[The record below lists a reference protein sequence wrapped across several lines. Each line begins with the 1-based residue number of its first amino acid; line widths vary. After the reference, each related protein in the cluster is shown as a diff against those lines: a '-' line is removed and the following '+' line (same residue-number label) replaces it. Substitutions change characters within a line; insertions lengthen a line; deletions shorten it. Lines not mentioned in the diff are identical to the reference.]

1 MTRRKTGS
9 GIRMKERL
17 QKLLSAA
24 GVCSRRAAEGYIT
37 AGRVTVNGETAL
49 LGQQADPE
57 TDDIRVDGVPLG
69 REPEAVY
76 LMLNKPR
83 GYVTTVSDEQGRKT
97 VMDLLTGVSTRV
109 YPVGRLDRDSEGLL
123 LLTNDGALT
132 HRLLHPSHEV
142 SKEYR
147 VTVSGPVEHAAE
159 RLSRIRDV
167 VGLPIRPA
175 EVRELSRKGNRAELS
190 VIIHEGRNRQIRRMC
205 AQCELEVLRL
215 QRVRE
220 HCLELGTLPL
230 GQWRYLTTE
239 EITGLEEECPLSEE
253 SSQVLSHP

>member
-1 MTRRKTGS
+1 MPKQALESLTESMFYLLMALTQG
-9 GIRMKERL
+9 ERCGTEIT
-17 QKLLSAA
+17 AF
-24 GVCSRRAAEGYIT
+24 AAEIT

-230 GQWRYLTTE
+230 GQWRYLTAE
-239 EITGLEEECPLSEE
+239 EITGLKEE
-253 SSQVLSHP
+253 

>member
-1 MTRRKTGS
+1 M
-9 GIRMKERL
+9 
-17 QKLLSAA
+17 
-24 GVCSRRAAEGYIT
+24 
-37 AGRVTVNGETAL
+37 
-49 LGQQADPE
+49 
-57 TDDIRVDGVPLG
+57 
-69 REPEAVY
+69 
-76 LMLNKPR
+76 MLNKPR

-159 RLSRIRDV
+159 RLSRVRDV

-220 HCLELGTLPL
+220 HCLELGALPL
-230 GQWRYLTTE
+230 GQWRYLTAE
-239 EITGLEEECPLSEE
+239 EIAGLKEE
-253 SSQVLSHP
+253 

>member
-1 MTRRKTGS
+1 
-9 GIRMKERL
+9 MKERL
-17 QKLLSAA
+17 QKILSAA
-24 GVCSRRAAEGYIT
+24 GVCSRRAAEGYLT
-37 AGRVTVNGETAL
+37 ARRITVNGETAQ
-49 LGQQADPE
+49 LGQQADLE

-69 REPEAVY
+69 REPETVY

-97 VMDLLTGVSTRV
+97 VMDLLTGIHTRI

-132 HRLLHPSHEV
+132 QRLLHPSHEV

-159 RLSRIRDV
+159 NLRRIRDV
-167 VGLPIRPA
+167 AGMAIRPA
-175 EVRELSRKGNRAELS
+175 EVQMLRREGNRAELRI
-190 VIIHEGRNRQIRRMC
+190 VIHEGRNRQIRRMC
-205 AQCELEVLRL
+205 ARCGLEVLRL

-230 GQWRYLTTE
+230 GQWRYLTAAEIAALKTE
-239 EITGLEEECPLSEE
+239 
-253 SSQVLSHP
+253 

>member
-175 EVRELSRKGNRAELS
+175 EVRELSRKGNRRAERDHPRGTKPPDPADVRPVRAGGPAAPAGAGALS
-190 VIIHEGRNRQIRRMC
+190 GAWDAAAGSVAVLNSGGDHGTERGMTAFRRK
-205 AQCELEVLRL
+205 R
-215 QRVRE
+215 
-220 HCLELGTLPL
+220 
-230 GQWRYLTTE
+230 
-239 EITGLEEECPLSEE
+239 
-253 SSQVLSHP
+253 QVLLHP

>member
-1 MTRRKTGS
+1 
-9 GIRMKERL
+9 MKERL
-17 QKLLSAA
+17 QKILSAA
-24 GVCSRRAAEGYIT
+24 GVCSRRAAEGYLT
-37 AGRVTVNGETAL
+37 AGRITVNGETVQ

-57 TDDIRVDGVPLG
+57 TDDIRVDGVPLD

-97 VMDLLTGVSTRV
+97 VMDLLTGVHTRI

-132 HRLLHPSHEV
+132 QRLLHPSHEV
-142 SKEYR
+142 SKEYH

-159 RLSRIRDV
+159 NLRRIRDV
-167 VGLPIRPA
+167 AGMAIRPA
-175 EVRELSRKGNRAELS
+175 EVQMLRREGNRAELRI
-190 VIIHEGRNRQIRRMC
+190 VIHEGRNRQIRRMC
-205 AQCELEVLRL
+205 ARCGLEVLRL

-230 GQWRYLTTE
+230 GQWRYLTAAEIAALKTE
-239 EITGLEEECPLSEE
+239 
-253 SSQVLSHP
+253 